1 VCSLASHGYLPRDV
15 VNSPPTYQ
23 AVRR

>member
-1 VCSLASHGYLPRDV
+1 VCSLASHGYLPRV